1 MDDRNIQKDED
12 FHPDLIDAFSCLIEE
27 GQLIDW
33 IDSVHFLLDVDIIKN
48 MINTT
53 IESSEDSLLH
63 LITQSE
69 QWILPCLLLIGTT
82 CNTLTFLVMRRG
94 RMRYSSSCFYMATLA
109 IADTFVL
116 WIGCLNR
123 WLELLDQ
130 QRPILACN
138 LCCKFGTFAFFFF
151 ADCR

>member
-1 MDDRNIQKDED
+1 MKMNITN
-12 FHPDLIDAFSCLIEE
+12 FTF
-27 GQLIDW
+27 
-33 IDSVHFLLDVDIIKN
+33 
-48 MINTT
+48 
-53 IESSEDSLLH
+53 EDSLLQ
-63 LITQSE
+63 LISRSE
-69 QWILPCLLLIGTT
+69 QFILPFLLLIGTT

-123 WLELLDQ
+123 WLELLDK

-138 LCCKFGTFAFFFF
+138 FCCKIGTFAFFLF